1 MLKEFILFIKYPY
14 TAGTIA
20 TIWLG
25 SAVLLAINHDLPIVP
40 MVIIDMF
47 ASVIVAGVGFTS
59 SKEV

>member
-25 SAVLLAINHDLPIVP
+25 SAVLMAINHELPIVA
-40 MVIIDMF
+40 MVIIDM
-47 ASVIVAGVGFTS
+47 AVSVIIAAVGFSS
-59 SKEV
+59 SKET